1 MSDNILKRIEVLRE
15 KINYHNYRYYVLS
28 QPEISDY
35 EYDILFEE
43 LRKLEEKY
51 PNYITSSSPTQRVGA
66 PPLSSFGEVKHRV
79 PMLSLSNA
87 FSFDDLYNFDKR
99 VKKFAKVEDID
110 YTAELKIDGLAVS
123 LNYVDG
129 MFTLGATRG
138 DGETGED
145 ITLNLKTIRS
155 VPLKLLT
162 TEKFPKILEV
172 RGEVY
177 INKGDFEK
185 LNREREKNNE
195 SLFANPRNAAA
206 GSLRQLDNKIT
217 ASRPLDILIYGI
229 GYHSDPMNFSS
240 QEEVLK
246 YLKSVGFKIN
256 PETKYCRN
264 IEETIDFCRIW
275 QDKKDDLNYETDG
288 VVIKVNSLFLQR
300 QLGEISR
307 SPRWA
312 CAYKFKG
319 DVGET
324 KIKDIVVQVG
334 RCGTLTPVAIM
345 EPIKIG
351 GSLIS
356 RATLHNTDEIKR
368 KDIRV
373 GDRVLI
379 HKAGEVIPEVLSVF
393 FEKRKGDE
401 KIFVIPFFCPV
412 CRSKV
417 YQEKDEVALRCIN
430 FFCPAQIKERII
442 HFVSR
447 DALNIEGLG
456 QKLIEKMVDEN
467 IIKDPLDLYFLK
479 KDDLMKLERMGD
491 KLTQNIINSIEKSKN
506 TTFSRVIY
514 ALGIRHIGQHLSELL
529 TLNFNNFDELKNI
542 SLDDLLKIEGIGE
555 KVANSIIEFFLSNE
569 NKKILQ
575 KIEKAGIKFEIK
587 IRKESNIFEGK
598 AFVLTGTLNIPRH
611 IMEEKIKKYGGKILS
626 SVSRDT
632 SYVLC
637 GENPGSK
644 FEKAKKLGVK
654 ILTENDFEE
663 LVKI

>member
-1 MSDNILKRIEVLRE
+1 MDVLKKIETLRE

-43 LRKLEEKY
+43 LLKLEEKY

-66 PPLSSFGEVKHRV
+66 PPLSSFGEIKHRV

-123 LNYVDG
+123 LTYIDG
-129 MFTLGATRG
+129 IFTLGATRG
-138 DGETGED
+138 DGEKGED
-145 ITLNLKTIRS
+145 ITLNLKTIKS

-162 TEKFPKILEV
+162 TGKFPKILEV

-177 INKGDFEK
+177 INKSDFEK

-206 GSLRQLDNKIT
+206 GSVRQLDSKIT
-217 ASRPLDILIYGI
+217 ASRLLDILIYGV
-229 GYHSDPMNFSS
+229 GYHSGEISFPY
-240 QEEVLK
+240 QREVLK
-246 YLKSVGFKIN
+246 YLKNVGFKVN
-256 PETKYCRN
+256 PETRYCRN
-264 IEETIDFCRIW
+264 IDEVVNFCKIW
-275 QDKKDDLNYETDG
+275 QDKRNKLPYEIDG
-288 VVIKVNSLFLQR
+288 VVIKVNSLSIQG

-351 GSLIS
+351 GSLVS
-356 RATLHNTDEIKR
+356 RATLHNVDEIKR

-379 HKAGEVIPEVLSVF
+379 HKAGEVIPEVLSVLK
-393 FEKRKGDE
+393 EKRKGDE
-401 KIFVIPFFCPV
+401 KIFVMPFFCPT
-412 CRSKV
+412 CYSKV
-417 YQEKDEVALRCIN
+417 YKEEDEVALRCIN
-430 FFCPAQIKERII
+430 FFCPAQVKERII

-456 QKLIEKMVDEN
+456 QKLIEKMVDEDM
-467 IIKDPLDLYFLK
+467 IKDPFDLYFLK

-491 KLTQNIINSIEKSKN
+491 KLTQNILDSIEKSKN

-529 TLNFNNFDELKNI
+529 TLNFNDFDELKNAY
-542 SLDDLLKIEGIGE
+542 LDDLLKIEGIGE
-555 KVANSIIEFFLSNE
+555 KVANSILQFFLSDE
-569 NKKILQ
+569 NNKILQ

-598 AFVLTGTLNIPRH
+598 AFVLTGTLNIPRNA
-611 IMEEKIKKYGGKILS
+611 MEEKIKKYGGKISS
-626 SVSRDT
+626 SVSKDT
-632 SYVLC
+632 SYVLA

-644 FEKAKKLGVK
+644 LEKAKKMGVK
-654 ILTENDFEE
+654 IITENEFEG
-663 LVKI
+663 LIKI